1 MPQQFLYEQLDSVSK
16 MGFLKKEI
24 PNFVAENL
32 NSSFELREYQKEA
45 FEPDYLLFLVDK
57 TGKEITYQ
65 LFLEPKGKY
74 LVEYDKWKNEFLEEI
89 KERFKDKILEF
100 SKSRK
105 YKIIGLPFYNQETE
119 NDFKEKLFE
128 SIK

>member
-1 MPQQFLYEQLDSVSK
+1 L
-16 MGFLKKEI
+16 I
-24 PNFVAENL
+24 
-32 NSSFELREYQKEA
+32 
-45 FEPDYLLFLVDK
+45 
-57 TGKEITYQ
+57 
-65 LFLEPKGKY
+65 
-74 LVEYDKWKNEFLEEI
+74 EYDKWKNEFLEEI

-128 SIK
+128 ILE